1 MSNHIDQN
9 RLEVIKRSSDMR
21 HENPWVL
28 ASYIPELLDEISLLQ
43 EEVLACNQELSLA
56 HKGHQLSRESAIR
69 EAEQAV
75 HARYEH
81 LIEAASVFVKAAA
94 TDIYYR
100 WRPSSDRAIETAAN
114 GIEKELDRLGRS
126 VRAKE
131 GDTK

>member
-1 MSNHIDQN
+1 MTPEE
-9 RLEVIKRSSDMR
+9 RAETLENIKRAVAESPKSIFGIGQYEFEASDIT
-21 HENPWVL
+21 
-28 ASYIPELLDEISLLQ
+28 A
-43 EEVLACNQELSLA
+43 
-56 HKGHQLSRESAIR
+56 AIR
-69 EAEQAV
+69 DAEAAV

-94 TDIYYR
+94 TEIYYR